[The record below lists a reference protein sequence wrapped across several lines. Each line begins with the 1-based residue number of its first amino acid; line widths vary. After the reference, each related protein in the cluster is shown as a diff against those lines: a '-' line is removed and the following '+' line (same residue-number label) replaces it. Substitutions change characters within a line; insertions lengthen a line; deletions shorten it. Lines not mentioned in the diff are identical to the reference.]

1 MVRDDEVSEA
11 GRRHGSVVT
20 RALQLMLVMT
30 TLCARTLG
38 AAAAE
43 HPPVTGMA
51 KADCVGCHE
60 NVMSGT
66 VLHGPVAAGDCAAC
80 HLVDNTPGRRR
91 VALKSGAAA
100 GGDTAALCVSCHQEN
115 AERLKQAHRHAP
127 VAAGRCTACHDPHGS
142 PFRFQ
147 LAEDGNRA
155 CVRCHEDI
163 AQALAQSHVHT
174 PAAAACSICHDA
186 HAGSHPAQMKAA
198 ANVVCLACH
207 IENASAR
214 LAADPRALFGRGP
227 VEGLDRLI
235 ATAPHVALDT
245 SLRAGHPTIGH
256 PVDGPRDPAEPTR
269 TLRCASCHNPHG
281 ATGAKLLRF
290 GATDVSPLCIRCHSF
305 R

>member
-1 MVRDDEVSEA
+1 
-11 GRRHGSVVT
+11 
-20 RALQLMLVMT
+20 MLVMT